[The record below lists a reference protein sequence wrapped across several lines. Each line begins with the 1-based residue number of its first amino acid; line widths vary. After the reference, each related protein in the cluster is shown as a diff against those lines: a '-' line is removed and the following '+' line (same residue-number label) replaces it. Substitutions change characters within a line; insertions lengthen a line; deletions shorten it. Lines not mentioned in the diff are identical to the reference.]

1 MSNRNEIN
9 NIGSIK
15 NLKEFLVKEIP
26 FYPNNGESKT
36 FLLKIDI
43 GTLINIHDSWQER
56 KITPIPRKII
66 IPERI
71 KQDPLYNNNESKINK
86 LTKMIE
92 NGLDISDYQS
102 RKVEENTFDVDDFKR
117 TRLFMNSRDQMMIC
131 EGVYHLHLK
140 PYPDRTNEVILAQI
154 NDDSFYVMGVF
165 THKVFEKNG
174 AEKEHKKYDDAIQNY
189 LATKVPSGGAMF
201 LGLQNLAGSSIA
213 STVNQT
219 HIIKIL
225 TLVEKYQDGISSY
238 TRLLYKKIHSRAPMS
253 VSPIWRINQ
262 RDIEIYDRK
271 NKIVFNSNNIWEF
284 IYFGIR

>member
-9 NIGSIK
+9 NISSIK

-56 KITPIPRKII
+56 TITPIPRKII
-66 IPERI
+66 IPEHI

-102 RKVEENTFDVDDFKR
+102 RKVKENTFDVDDFKK
-117 TRLFMNSRDQMMIC
+117 TRSFINYRDKMMIC

-154 NDDSFYVMGVF
+154 NDDSFYVMGCF
-165 THKVFEKNG
+165 HT
-174 AEKEHKKYDDAIQNY
+174 
-189 LATKVPSGGAMF
+189 
-201 LGLQNLAGSSIA
+201 
-213 STVNQT
+213 
-219 HIIKIL
+219 
-225 TLVEKYQDGISSY
+225 
-238 TRLLYKKIHSRAPMS
+238 
-253 VSPIWRINQ
+253 
-262 RDIEIYDRK
+262 
-271 NKIVFNSNNIWEF
+271 
-284 IYFGIR
+284 